1 LSLSSALA
9 VSVAGAAADTTNAG
23 VKCQERP
30 LRRGCG
36 VRPSSP
42 GSLPKTGTAREEC
55 LTGLPSAPPSAIVSR
70 LTPQAVARLFCGA
83 AIWLRLR
90 PRFGLAEKTTLVRPK
105 GVPEGRDRSTPL
117 SECGAAP
124 VLAADSGTRPS
135 GAHQGCRKRNHCR
148 SPRSV
153 HFPEGRYFRIWEAT
167 APPGNDLGGLRR

>member
-1 LSLSSALA
+1 MSLSSALA

-124 VLAADSGTRPS
+124 VLAADPQPRPS
-135 GAHQGCRKRNHCR
+135 GALGDYRKRNDHR
-148 SPRSV
+148 SPPLGA
-153 HFPEGRYFRIWEAT
+153 FPGGAIFQ
-167 APPGNDLGGLRR
+167 DLGGNRPSRK